1 MTNNYQNFKTIE
13 TEKSLQLAKALS
25 VSTQESK
32 EINKCFDFLLENHQA
47 FNIFDGQMNEVPDAD
62 KKRVELENSLQEK
75 FDHLPSLSQVAE
87 VYILAKCMCYYNIVQ
102 TDYLKGSY
110 IETIFA
116 LPLAKLF
123 TQKSSIIIDIIQM
136 LLITDYLKES
146 PKVGDNGGLLDDLL
160 ELIKKNALQKQWT
173 TEQEVHLLKNLLDI
187 HQKTNYYS
195 NLKCLKEIFKYV
207 HSKSESS
214 LLNAISNYKSENRQG
229 GMQMLEIIL
238 HTTFSNDIYRDF
250 EIKKEWTI
258 LLDGLSGKN
267 PKPTWVKKWKNIRES
282 IDNNTLENILSQ
294 IEALKHYKILHLT
307 ENGKETAYG
316 VTDDIATSILKGVEW
331 IRQNIAG
338 TLTIN
343 TPKPKVETP
352 EERKKKIQ
360 EQLQNLYNQKN
371 NGDIDLKTY
380 LLQKKELEKLL

>member
-1 MTNNYQNFKTIE
+1 
-13 TEKSLQLAKALS
+13 
-25 VSTQESK
+25 
-32 EINKCFDFLLENHQA
+32 
-47 FNIFDGQMNEVPDAD
+47 
-62 KKRVELENSLQEK
+62 
-75 FDHLPSLSQVAE
+75 
-87 VYILAKCMCYYNIVQ
+87 
-102 TDYLKGSY
+102 
-110 IETIFA
+110 
-116 LPLAKLF
+116 
-123 TQKSSIIIDIIQM
+123 M